1 VGVIRPV
8 GGARLIP
15 CVETHT
21 CGEPTRIV
29 TMLDIPGSTIVEKQ
43 DFFRAHLDHVRRA
56 LMREPRGHRDMFG
69 AVLTRPVTPDA
80 AAGVIWL
87 DHGGYLSGC
96 GHATIGLGIAMVE
109 TGMVIGDDP
118 VTSFNLDSPSG
129 LLRLRV
135 TRRAGRA
142 RETTFENVAAFTVGL
157 DLKVDVPE
165 LGAVRLDVAFGGNFF
180 ASLDA
185 ASVGLSVRPEQAS
198 RLVAL
203 GIKIREAANRQLS
216 IQHPSLPHLRQVQI
230 VTFREAPS
238 RASARYRQTHVFGD
252 GQLDR
257 SPGGTGTSAMLAI
270 LHARGELPLGREVE
284 AEGIVGGIFRGQALR
299 EVSVGSHRAI
309 IPEITGPAF
318 ITAHHQFVLDPED
331 PWPAGFELA

>member
-1 VGVIRPV
+1 
-8 GGARLIP
+8 
-15 CVETHT
+15 
-21 CGEPTRIV
+21 
-29 TMLDIPGSTIVEKQ
+29 MLDIPGSTIVEKQ
-43 DFFRAHLDHVRRA
+43 DFFRTHLDHVRRA

-118 VTSFNLDSPSG
+118 VTAFNLDSPSG

-135 TRRAGRA
+135 ARRAGRA

-165 LGAVRLDVAFGGNFF
+165 VGAVRLDVAFGGNFF

-203 GIKIREAANRQLS
+203 GIKIREAANRQLP

-270 LHARGELPLGREVE
+270 LHARGELPLGHEVE

-299 EVSVGSHRAI
+299 EASVGSHRAI

-331 PWPAGFELA
+331 PWPAGFELT